1 FTGAS
6 DPYAVLSVGPSMAR
20 SRVVFQSLNPAWHQ
34 RFFLYVK
41 DLQADTL
48 KVRLYDKDLFS
59 SDDDLGTCLLPLSSL
74 VPDQVTEMSLPL
86 KGPGGQGSV
95 YLRLRLAR
103 FSDHLLTRL
112 TSHGA
117 SIPIDGG
124 PGPAALQALEQGM
137 AAMAALGQFRDQ
149 VVKKVDE
156 LRGAASANDV
166 ALSPWQVLADMAG
179 WQSSSSWAPV
189 AFIANEATDT
199 QVWLYRN
206 VLTREVVVGF
216 RGTEQQVKWKDFLTD
231 LHLVPAS
238 LDPER
243 VDSAG
248 AGGLP
253 GPMRILQAVLP
264 SDQVQVHQG
273 FLSAYDSVRPQLF
286 HLLDCITRSPPTPS
300 SPAPPPTPPT
310 PAAPGALDPSSSAS
324 TSSGEGREAVLRRIS
339 QMLSQWSGGD
349 WGSSSLGGSQQQ
361 GGGGSQAE
369 TSSAGT
375 SSSSSSSNRG
385 EEDPGR
391 PWRVY
396 ITGHS
401 LGGAL
406 ATLCAYELAAR
417 QSPERARQ
425 AITMYSF
432 GAPRAG
438 NKAFAARYNTLVPD
452 SWRVTNSND
461 IIPSVPRLLGYA
473 HVKHSVRIVNGE
485 LHIQADGTTDVFG
498 EGRGGLDVLQEL
510 AGRAREQ
517 VTSKRWE
524 DVYEEVKAREMAVFD
539 SLVNGTALE
548 EHMETFYL
556 SALQKVVLSSTA
568 AAVATATA
576 APAGSTG
583 WVEIH
588 VKGEAAFYRSG
599 CNHTAIG
606 QVTATMS
613 EVITACDNL
622 KPALIPLAHRT
633 CAEAAAA
640 ALAKRLRGQEPA
652 GQPQPMPSLCFTPT
666 QAVAQ
671 PGPAHAPCPTHL
683 PDQPPSHPSQSQ
695 LQGSSQHHPALPALL
710 HLPGLT
716 ILTRPATNPVTSPAE
731 EQQPII
737 HTTEE
742 QDEQTMPPSMQQD
755 WATAR
760 AIAAEVLQ
768 QIQQVPALLRLLRS
782 QPDSRVMLQLSTLQ
796 DTEVQL
802 GRLEFALQHIMQPRP
817 FQLAALPGKQG
828 PGTPAP
834 LQQGAIHFE
843 QQQQQQQ
850 EPCKRRKRGL
860 AAGPRDK
867 QFERMGQE
875 VMEVFGRCGSAE
887 QQAQLLEKVLTS
899 PQLQLAV
906 QQAMEQPSTTKPF
919 VAMPMVDQKRDDKH
933 WDDECLTLLCSFAPD
948 SVMQLCTLGKKLSV
962 KMLNE
967 YCKAVGLYVP
977 AGTLRADLRCM
988 VLEHLNEQAECD

>member
-1 FTGAS
+1 MCQGILFVELLHASGLRAADFTGAS

-95 YLRLRLAR
+95 HLRLRLAR

-216 RGTEQQVKWKDFLTD
+216 RGTEQVKWKDFLTD

-339 QMLSQWSGGD
+339 QMLSQWSGGAG
-349 WGSSSLGGSQQQ
+349 GSSSLGGSQQQ

-375 SSSSSSSNRG
+375 SSSSSSSSNRG

-510 AGRAREQ
+510 AGRATEQ
-517 VTSKRWE
+517 VTSVRIAGCTGVYRLE
-524 DVYEEVKAREMAVFD
+524 D
-539 SLVNGTALE
+539 G
-548 EHMETFYL
+548 
-556 SALQKVVLSSTA
+556 
-568 AAVATATA
+568 
-576 APAGSTG
+576 
-583 WVEIH
+583 
-588 VKGEAAFYRSG
+588 
-599 CNHTAIG
+599 
-606 QVTATMS
+606 
-613 EVITACDNL
+613 
-622 KPALIPLAHRT
+622 
-633 CAEAAAA
+633 
-640 ALAKRLRGQEPA
+640 
-652 GQPQPMPSLCFTPT
+652 
-666 QAVAQ
+666 
-671 PGPAHAPCPTHL
+671 GP
-683 PDQPPSHPSQSQ
+683 
-695 LQGSSQHHPALPALL
+695 LQGSA
-710 HLPGLT
+710 
-716 ILTRPATNPVTSPAE
+716 
-731 EQQPII
+731 
-737 HTTEE
+737 
-742 QDEQTMPPSMQQD
+742 
-755 WATAR
+755 
-760 AIAAEVLQ
+760 
-768 QIQQVPALLRLLRS
+768 
-782 QPDSRVMLQLSTLQ
+782 
-796 DTEVQL
+796 
-802 GRLEFALQHIMQPRP
+802 
-817 FQLAALPGKQG
+817 K
-828 PGTPAP
+828 
-834 LQQGAIHFE
+834 
-843 QQQQQQQ
+843 
-850 EPCKRRKRGL
+850 
-860 AAGPRDK
+860 
-867 QFERMGQE
+867 
-875 VMEVFGRCGSAE
+875 
-887 QQAQLLEKVLTS
+887 
-899 PQLQLAV
+899 
-906 QQAMEQPSTTKPF
+906 
-919 VAMPMVDQKRDDKH
+919 
-933 WDDECLTLLCSFAPD
+933 
-948 SVMQLCTLGKKLSV
+948 
-962 KMLNE
+962 
-967 YCKAVGLYVP
+967 
-977 AGTLRADLRCM
+977 
-988 VLEHLNEQAECD
+988 